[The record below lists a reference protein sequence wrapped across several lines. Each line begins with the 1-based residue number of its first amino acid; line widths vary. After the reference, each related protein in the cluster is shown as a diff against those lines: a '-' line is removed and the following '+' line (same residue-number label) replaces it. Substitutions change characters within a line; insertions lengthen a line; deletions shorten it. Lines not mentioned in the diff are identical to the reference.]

1 VTQSASGRPLLGP
14 RRASA
19 PIIVVGSLLAALGL
33 TALGDTH
40 AQAQRTDP
48 RKHARLVPDHDA
60 TELRVLDWTL
70 WNVSKY
76 YVEPD
81 RIDPQA
87 MTLAALEALEQ
98 DIAEVL
104 VEPSEDGK
112 TVKVRVGTAE
122 KQFDIGDVE
131 ALWAVGPHVREVF
144 RFVNKNTTLDE
155 KEQRD
160 AEYAIVAG
168 VLSTLDPHTNLLRPE
183 DFEDMQASTK
193 GSFGGLGIEVGL
205 RDGAIT
211 VIRVIEDNPA
221 AKVDM
226 RPGDRI
232 VQIDAESTATMSIN
246 DAVDRLR
253 GPAGTTVTVH
263 VMRDGLQKPKALEI
277 TRATIQL
284 DSVIGDVLEGTDAA
298 GNPQKVGLVQ
308 IPRNFSQH
316 TGQELRDKLSEFEQA
331 GVQGVVLDLR
341 GNPGGL
347 LNAAVEVADAFLS
360 SGTIVATVG
369 VASPRKES
377 HADDRYDFPDLPLVV
392 LVDQGSASA
401 SEIVAGALRN
411 QGRAVLLGRRSFGKG
426 SVQEL
431 RDRKVADKELA
442 LKLTVAQYLTPG
454 DVSIQSVGVAPDVE
468 TIPVW
473 VSEEHVAYFGRER
486 FDLLREE
493 SLSDHLESDKAQ
505 ALRRSPFQLHFL
517 DQGSLD
523 PNRPEKGPQKGPE
536 KGSKAAEKTAE
547 GLRLESKQP
556 AEPSEPSED
565 GQGTRR
571 DRSSAK
577 ADTRTA
583 ILLEDPE
590 VRMARDLVLWA
601 PSTNRDELLGRMDEF
616 VTQQDRL
623 EQLRIAGSLSAR
635 GIDWGPGAKPTTGA
649 AKLRMA
655 IACDK
660 SSNTIKGGEQG
671 TVTVTV
677 TNEGDAPAFQ
687 VRAITDSDYRYFDE
701 RELVFGRIDP
711 GASRSFS
718 IKLSVGENELSRT
731 DRIDLHLFEQ
741 HGAKLA
747 AGSQAS
753 IDISAEGLPR
763 PHFAFGYQ
771 VLDLPHKGTEI
782 DGNGDGVWQVGER
795 VVLRVHVSNKGEGA
809 ALDTWV
815 NLRNLSD
822 EALFIHAGRER
833 IKKLDVGQTRVIDLD
848 AELRSAPAGGEVR
861 VQLSVSD
868 TKVGEALTERLVF
881 PVLEGGPLVEDD
893 RRTVLTRD
901 VVDLYGSPL
910 QPDRRV
916 AWAPAGERFRVTG
929 LAGDWLRLDLGDG
942 GFAFARRGDLDDDK
956 GKQKGAGKHEPVLE
970 VSPPVINLVGTVT
983 QTDAVELEL
992 AGSITDETR
1001 VQDVFITVA
1010 NPSRDL
1016 FADREKVF
1024 YEASPEPGLGKLD
1037 FQAKVPLTP
1046 GNNLIEVYAREG
1058 DEVIATRRM
1067 WVLRTSGLAEA
1078 RAKDSEFASNGKLAV
1093 DTLKK

>member
-1 VTQSASGRPLLGP
+1 MP
-14 RRASA
+14 RTGRASA

-81 RIDPQA
+81 RINPQA

-98 DIAEVL
+98 DIPEVL
-104 VEPSEDGK
+104 VEPSKDGRK
-112 TVKVRVGTAE
+112 VRVRVGTAE
-122 KQFDIGDVE
+122 REFEIGEVE

-144 RFVNKNTTLDE
+144 RFINKNTTLDE
-155 KEQRD
+155 KAQRE

-193 GSFGGLGIEVGL
+193 GSFGGLGIEVGM
-205 RDGAIT
+205 RDGSIT

-221 AKVDM
+221 SKVDM

-232 VQIDAESTATMSIN
+232 AQIDAESTATMTLN

-253 GPAGTTVTVH
+253 GPAGTTVTVY
-263 VMRDGLQKPKALEI
+263 VMRDGLSKPKALEI

-284 DSVIGDVLEGTDAA
+284 DSVIGDVLVDTDEA
-298 GNPQKVGLVQ
+298 GKTRKVGLVQ

-316 TGQELRDKLSEFEQA
+316 TGQELRDKLSEFQRE

-377 HADDRYDFPDLPLVV
+377 RADDRYDFPDLPLVV
-392 LVDQGSASA
+392 LIDQGSASA

-454 DVSIQSVGVAPDVE
+454 DVSIQSVGVAPDLE

-473 VSEEHVAYFGRER
+473 VSDEHVAYFGRER

-493 SLSDHLESDKAQ
+493 SLSDHLESDKAE
-505 ALRRSPFQLHFL
+505 ALRRSPFTLHFL

-523 PNRPEKGPQKGPE
+523 PDAPP
-536 KGSKAAEKTAE
+536 KGSSKKKGADEAEQEA
-547 GLRLESKQP
+547 RLERMSQVAP
-556 AEPSEPSED
+556 AREAD
-565 GQGTRR
+565 KTGTV
-571 DRSSAK
+571 DE
-577 ADTRTA
+577 RTA

-590 VRMARDLVLWA
+590 VRMARDFVVWA
-601 PSTNRDELLGRMDEF
+601 PSTNREELLGRMDEF
-616 VTQQDRL
+616 VKQQQEV
-623 EQLRIAGSLSAR
+623 EQRRIAASFGVR
-635 GIDWGPGAKPTTGA
+635 NIDWSPGPKPTAGA
-649 AKLRMA
+649 AKLHMA

-660 SSNTIKGGEQG
+660 PRNTIKGGEEG

-677 TNEGDAPAFQ
+677 TNRGDATAYQ

-711 GASRSFS
+711 GASKTFTV
-718 IKLSVGENELSRT
+718 KLAVGENELSRT

-771 VLDLPHKGTEI
+771 VLDLPTKGTAI

-795 VVLRVHVSNKGEGA
+795 VVLRVHVSNKGDGP

-822 EALFIHAGRER
+822 EAVFIHTGRER
-833 IKKLDVGQTRVIDLD
+833 IKKLDVGESRVIDLD
-848 AELRSAPAGGEVR
+848 AELRSAPPGNQAR

-868 TKVGEALTERLVF
+868 TKVGEALAERLLF
-881 PVLEGGPLVEDD
+881 PVIDSAAPIADE
-893 RRTVLTRD
+893 RRTVVTRD
-901 VVDLYGSPL
+901 VVDLYASPL

-916 AWAPAGERFRVTG
+916 GWAAAGEHFRATG
-929 LAGDWLRLDLGDG
+929 VSGEWERLDLGDG
-942 GFAFARRGDLDDDK
+942 AFAFAKRAELDEDK
-956 GKQKGAGKHEPVLE
+956 GKLKAAGRYEPVLE
-970 VSPPVINLVGTVT
+970 VSPPFINLADAAT
-983 QTDAVELEL
+983 QTEAGELEL
-992 AGSITDETR
+992 SGSITDETR
-1001 VQDVFITVA
+1001 VQDMYITVA

-1016 FADREKVF
+1016 FAKREKVF
-1024 YEASPEPGLGKLD
+1024 YEASPDPTSGKLD
-1037 FQAKVPLTP
+1037 FTAQVPLTP

-1058 DEVIATRRM
+1058 DQVIATRRM

-1078 RAKDSEFASNGKLAV
+1078 RAKEGAFASNGKLSV
-1093 DTLKK
+1093 DTLK

>member
-1 VTQSASGRPLLGP
+1 LPGTG
-14 RRASA
+14 RASA

-98 DIAEVL
+98 GIAEVL
-104 VEPSEDGK
+104 VEPLEDGK
-112 TVKVRVGTAE
+112 KVRVRVGTASKE
-122 KQFDIGDVE
+122 FDIGEVE

-155 KEQRD
+155 EEQRE

-193 GSFGGLGIEVGL
+193 GSFGGLGIEVGM
-205 RDGAIT
+205 RDGVIT

-232 VQIDAESTATMSIN
+232 VQIDAESTATMTLN

-253 GPAGTTVTVH
+253 GPTGTTVTVY
-263 VMRDGLQKPKALEI
+263 VMRDGLQKPKPLEV

-284 DSVIGDVLEGTDAA
+284 DSVIGDVIEDTDEA
-298 GNPQKVGLVQ
+298 GKPRKVGLVQ
-308 IPRNFSQH
+308 IPRNFSQN
-316 TGQELRDKLSEFEQA
+316 TGQELRDKLSEFERQ

-347 LNAAVEVADAFLS
+347 LNAAVDVADAFLS

-473 VSEEHVAYFGRER
+473 VSDEHVAYFGRER

-493 SLSDHLESDKAQ
+493 SLSDHLESDKAE
-505 ALRRSPFQLHFL
+505 ALRRSPFSVHFL

-523 PNRPEKGPQKGPE
+523 PNRPEPPKGQKRLTDDE
-536 KGSKAAEKTAE
+536 ARAEHKSKVAPPREADKD
-547 GLRLESKQP
+547 KDV
-556 AEPSEPSED
+556 D
-565 GQGTRR
+565 G
-571 DRSSAK
+571 
-577 ADTRTA
+577 RTA

-590 VRMARDLVLWA
+590 IRMARDLVVWA
-601 PSTNRDELLGRMDEF
+601 PSSNRDELLGRMDQF
-616 VTQQDRL
+616 VDRQQGL
-623 EQLRIAGSLSAR
+623 EQQRIAGSLAAR
-635 GIDWGPGAKPTTGA
+635 GIDWSPGPKPATGA
-649 AKLRMA
+649 AKLRMSV
-655 IACDK
+655 ACDK
-660 SSNTIKGGEQG
+660 AGNTIKGGEQG
-671 TVTVTV
+671 TVNVSV
-677 TNEGDAPAFQ
+677 TNDGDAPAFQ

-711 GASRSFS
+711 GASKSFS
-718 IKLSVGENELSRT
+718 VKLAVGENELSRT
-731 DRIDLHLFEQ
+731 DRIDMHLFEQ

-747 AGSQAS
+747 AGSQSS

-771 VLDLPHKGTEI
+771 VLDMPTKGTEI

-795 VVLRVHVSNKGEGA
+795 VVVRVHVSNKGEGP

-822 EALFIHAGRER
+822 EAMFIHEGRQR
-833 IKKLDVGQTRVIDLD
+833 IKKLDVGDTRVIDLD
-848 AELRSAPAGGEVR
+848 AELRSAPLGGQAR
-861 VQLSVSD
+861 AQLSVTD
-868 TKVGEALTERLVF
+868 TKVGEALAERVVF
-881 PVLEGGPLVEDD
+881 PVIEGGAPIEDD
-893 RRTVLTRD
+893 RRTVITRD
-901 VVDLYGSPL
+901 VVDLYASPL

-916 AWAPAGERFRVTG
+916 AWAPAGERFRTTG
-929 LAGDWLRLDLGDG
+929 VSGEWVRVDLGDG
-942 GFAFARRGDLDDDK
+942 GFAFAKRSELDEDSSK
-956 GKQKGAGKHEPVLE
+956 VKAPGKHEAVLE
-970 VSPPVINLVGTVT
+970 VSPPVINLVGSVT
-983 QTDAVELEL
+983 QTEASALDLT
-992 AGSITDETR
+992 GSITDETR

-1016 FADREKVF
+1016 FASREKVF
-1024 YEASPEPGLGKLD
+1024 YEASPEPGTGKLD
-1037 FQAKVPLTP
+1037 FSASVPLTP

-1078 RAKDSEFASNGKLAV
+1078 RAKDSEFASNGKLSV
-1093 DTLKK
+1093 DTLQK

>member
-1 VTQSASGRPLLGP
+1 M
-14 RRASA
+14 
-19 PIIVVGSLLAALGL
+19 IVVGSLLAALGL

-40 AQAQRTDP
+40 AQAQRADP

-76 YVEPD
+76 YVEPG

-104 VEPSEDGK
+104 VEPVDGGK
-112 TVKVRVGTAE
+112 SVRVRVGTAE
-122 KQFDIGDVE
+122 KEFDIGDVE

-144 RFVNKNTTLDE
+144 RFVVRNTTLDE
-155 KEQRD
+155 KEQRE
-160 AEYAIVAG
+160 AEYAVVAG

-205 RDGAIT
+205 RDGNIT

-232 VQIDAESTATMSIN
+232 VQIDAESTVTMN
-246 DAVDRLR
+246 LNEAVDRLR
-253 GPAGTTVTVH
+253 GPAGTTVTVY
-263 VMRDGLQKPKALEI
+263 VMRDGLQKPKPLEV

-284 DSVIGDVLEGTDAA
+284 DSVIGDVLTGTDGA
-298 GNPQKVGLVQ
+298 GKTRKVGLVQ
-308 IPRNFSQH
+308 IPRNFSQN
-316 TGQELRDKLSEFEQA
+316 TGQELRDKLSEFERQ
-331 GVQGVVLDLR
+331 GVEGVVLDLR

-347 LNAAVEVADAFLS
+347 LNAAVDVADAFLS
-360 SGTIVATVG
+360 AGTIVATVG

-411 QGRAVLLGRRSFGKG
+411 TGRAVVLGRRSFGKG

-431 RDRKVADKELA
+431 RDRKVGDKELA
-442 LKLTVAQYLTPG
+442 LKLTVAEYLTPG

-468 TIPVW
+468 TVPVW
-473 VSEEHVAYFGRER
+473 VSKDYVAYYGRER

-493 SLSDHLESDKAQ
+493 SLSSHLVSDKAEE
-505 ALRRSPFQLHFL
+505 LRRSPFTLHFL
-517 DQGSLD
+517 EQGSLD
-523 PNRPEKGPQKGPE
+523 PNKPGSGKPKASPHGEGDPEEAASDIPDAGKPQ
-536 KGSKAAEKTAE
+536 
-547 GLRLESKQP
+547 
-556 AEPSEPSED
+556 
-565 GQGTRR
+565 
-571 DRSSAK
+571 SA
-577 ADTRTA
+577 DERTA

-601 PSTNRDELLGRMDEF
+601 PASSRDELLQRMDEF
-616 VTQQDRL
+616 VDQQQGV
-623 EQLRIAGSLSAR
+623 EQTRIAGSLAAR
-635 GIDWGPGAKPTTGA
+635 GIDWNPGAKQATGA
-649 AKLRMA
+649 AKLRMTVT
-655 IACDK
+655 
-660 SSNTIKGGEQG
+660 SNKPGNAIKGGDKG
-671 TVTVTV
+671 TVSVTV
-677 TNEGDAPAFQ
+677 TNDGDVPAYQ

-701 RELVFGRIDP
+701 RELLFGRVDP
-711 GASRSFS
+711 GASKSFS
-718 IKLSVGENELSRT
+718 IELAVGENELSRT

-741 HGAKLA
+741 HGATLA
-747 AGSQAS
+747 TGSQTS
-753 IDISAEGLPR
+753 IDVSAEGLPR
-763 PHFAFGYQ
+763 PHFAFGWQ
-771 VLDLPHKGTEI
+771 VLDLPRKGSEI

-795 VVLRVHVSNKGEGA
+795 VVLRVHVTNQGEGA

-815 NLRNLSD
+815 NLRNVGD
-822 EALFIHAGRER
+822 DALFIHAGRER

-848 AELRSAPAGGEVR
+848 AELRAAPAGGEAR

-868 TKVGEALTERLVF
+868 TKVGEALAERLVF
-881 PVLEGGPLVEDD
+881 PMIEPKGSIEDD
-893 RRTVLTRD
+893 RRTLVARD
-901 VVDLYGSPL
+901 VVDLYGSILEPH
-910 QPDRRV
+910 RRV
-916 AWAPAGERFRVTG
+916 ATAAAGERFRSSG
-929 LAGDWLRLDLGDG
+929 ISGDWVRLELPDD
-942 GFAFARRGDLDDDK
+942 GFAFARRADFDEDS
-956 GKQKGAGKHEPVLE
+956 GKVKAAKVDPVLA
-970 VSPPVINLVGTVT
+970 VSPPVIVLNEAVT
-983 QTDAVELEL
+983 QTDATELSL
-992 AGSITDETR
+992 SGSITDETR
-1001 VQDVFITVA
+1001 VQDVYITVA

-1024 YEASPEPGLGKLD
+1024 YLASPEPGLGKLD
-1037 FQAKVPLTP
+1037 FDAKVPLTP

-1058 DEVIATRRM
+1058 DEVVATRRM

-1078 RAKDSEFASNGKLAV
+1078 RAKESEFASNGKLAV
-1093 DTLKK
+1093 DTLK